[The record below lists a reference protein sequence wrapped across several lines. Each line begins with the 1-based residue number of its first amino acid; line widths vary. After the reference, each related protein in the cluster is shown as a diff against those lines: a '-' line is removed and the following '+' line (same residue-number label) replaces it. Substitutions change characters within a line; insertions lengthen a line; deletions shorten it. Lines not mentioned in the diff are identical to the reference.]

1 MVRLTSVQRIKIMGC
16 AGFAPMQASK
26 PWGQEPPEVCGS
38 GITKE
43 TTMES
48 LLPLLI
54 QLGSGAIGGNVAGKI
69 MPQNSLG
76 TIGNSIAGIAG
87 GGIGGTLLSMVMG
100 GAATGGAMSMGG
112 ILSSIAGGGIGGT
125 VLMAVIGIVRG
136 MMNK

>member
-1 MVRLTSVQRIKIMGC
+1 
-16 AGFAPMQASK
+16 
-26 PWGQEPPEVCGS
+26 
-38 GITKE
+38 
-43 TTMES
+43 MES

-54 QLGSGAIGGNVAGKI
+54 QLGSGAIGGNVAAKV

-100 GAATGGAMSMGG
+100 GAAGGGG
-112 ILSSIAGGGIGGT
+112 LDIASIISSVAGGGVGGG
-125 VLMAVIGIVRG
+125 VLMAVIGVVRG

>member
-1 MVRLTSVQRIKIMGC
+1 
-16 AGFAPMQASK
+16 
-26 PWGQEPPEVCGS
+26 
-38 GITKE
+38 
-43 TTMES
+43 MES

-54 QLGSGAIGGNVAGKI
+54 QLGAGAIGGNVAGKI

-76 TIGNSIAGIAG
+76 TIGNSLAGIAG

-100 GAATGGAMSMGG
+100 GAASGGGLDIGS
-112 ILSSIAGGGIGGT
+112 IISSIAGGGIGGT